1 MNFKVLK
8 YLSLVSQ
15 IGIIMALP
23 IFGSVFLGHWID
35 EKVGTNGPFL
45 IIFILMGIYIS
56 FRNLFV
62 MVLKKSDEGKKDLKK

>member
-1 MNFKVLK
+1 MNFKILK
-8 YLSLVSQ
+8 YLTLVSQ

-23 IFGSVFLGHWID
+23 IIGSIFLGHFVD
-35 EKVGTNGPFL
+35 QKAGTNGLFL

-62 MVLKKSDEGKKDLKK
+62 MVLKKSDEDKKD